1 MEIKVILQTMQN
13 ERVELTAPIDEFD
26 VNFNM
31 EADIISLKIGDIPRD
46 FADWYVTVDR
56 VNELYDAICEEDEAV
71 IQTMLDYGYSIR
83 KIENIIKSG
92 GCTVFDA
99 DNMAGVAEQ
108 ICEECGWLSDTPEF
122 LHGYINYQKL
132 GRDMEVSGNF
142 LFNYDYGFIVEI
154 YN

>member
-1 MEIKVILQTMQN
+1 MKK
-13 ERVELTAPIDEFD
+13 
-26 VNFNM
+26 
-31 EADIISLKIGDIPRD
+31 ISLKIGDIPRD

-56 VNELYDAICEEDEAV
+56 VNELYDA
-71 IQTMLDYGYSIR
+71 
-83 KIENIIKSG
+83 
-92 GCTVFDA
+92 
-99 DNMAGVAEQ
+99 